1 MKITDRLR
9 FTIIQVNTNTIVSR
23 DLVVKEPE
31 VMINLSSPSRCMFKI
46 PQGEQYNSSFG
57 IDWKTWGY
65 WIVPEIEI
73 DGVRK
78 CLGAQIVSKC
88 DVDYQS
94 GDMVIEG
101 LGFMGYP
108 KGIPWLA
115 DYNPIAV
122 DPAEVIQKIWADAQ
136 NYTNANLG
144 VQVLPALVGAQM
156 LPGYSFDGSVFSF
169 DFYALFVRQV
179 DFNDSGDFITSLCR
193 DLPMDMLEE
202 VSWNAGRTSLTKT
215 IRLGYPQLGL
225 DQQFLSFVLGENVIT
240 AECAEELE
248 VEPVSDVI
256 IRSYMPGRT
265 KTYQLNLQTEN
276 TTIANAANEAKQTA
290 IDDWLALYP
299 GDIEGSVNAGNLAF
313 AELNYGNPLAD
324 PMARVRRVIMEEDA
338 NIDSTERAAAWARR
352 KLTRRNIPKSFSKIT
367 IDVSHPN
374 APLGSFW
381 VGDTI
386 YVKAKNYPWRGDIEG
401 PHRVTSITFKNDAPT
416 ADIGLKV
423 EGAFNYDSIYYD
435 PNFINQ
441 PTTDTNKL
449 ANGYFDDEL
458 AGWTKNSGAWIRTS
472 NDGYTS
478 PNCVYV
484 LLNKNLDPPFGNG
497 LGIYKALESHKV
509 SINPGQ
515 TLNFSAWV
523 KTESVTTDT
532 GIDTNIDGIY
542 ITYKRY
548 KNGGIVGTNTG
559 VRLAGRATVAGTNT
573 WTKLQGTYT
582 APLDMS
588 VNEVSIVLSAS
599 KCTDGKMYW
608 DDVRIEP

>member
-1 MKITDRLR
+1 MNITDRLR
-9 FTIIQVNTNTIVSR
+9 FTIIQVNSNTIVSR
-23 DLVVKEPE
+23 DLLVKEPQ
-31 VMINLSSPSRCMFKI
+31 VIMNLSAPSRCTFKV
-46 PQGEQYNSSFG
+46 PQGEQYNSSNG

-73 DGVRK
+73 NGVRK
-78 CLGAQIVSKC
+78 CLGAQLVSKC

-108 KGIPWLA
+108 KGIPWLK
-115 DYNPIAV
+115 DYSPVAV
-122 DPAEVIQKIWADAQ
+122 DPAEIIQKIWADAQ

-144 VQVLPALVGAQM
+144 VQVLPALTGTEM
-156 LPGYSFDGSVFSF
+156 LPGYSFDGSALSF
-169 DFYALFVRQV
+169 DFYAVFVRQV

-202 VSWNAGRTSLTKT
+202 VSWDAGRTALTKT
-215 IRLGYPQLGL
+215 IRLGYPKLGL
-225 DQQFLSFVLGENVIT
+225 DQQYLSFILGENVIT

-248 VEPVSDVI
+248 IEPVSDVI

-265 KTYQLNLQTEN
+265 KTYQLNLETLNAEN
-276 TTIANAANEAKQTA
+276 GT
-290 IDDWLALYP
+290 
-299 GDIEGSVNAGNLAF
+299 
-313 AELNYGNPLAD
+313 PLAD
-324 PMARVRRVIMEEDA
+324 PMLRARRVVLEEDA

-367 IDVSHPN
+367 VDISHPN

-401 PHRVTSITFKNDAPT
+401 PHRITSITFKNDEPT
-416 ADIGLKV
+416 AEIGLKV
-423 EGAFNYDSIYYD
+423 EGAFNYDSIFYD
-435 PNFINQ
+435 PNYENQ
-441 PTTDTNKL
+441 PTSDTNKL
-449 ANGYFDDEL
+449 ANGYFDNEL

-472 NDGYTS
+472 NDGYVS

-484 LLNKNLDPPFGNG
+484 FLDKNLDAPFGNG
-497 LGIYKALESHKV
+497 LAIYKALESHKV

-515 TLNFSAWV
+515 TLTFSAWV
-523 KTESVTTDT
+523 KRESVTTESGINT
-532 GIDTNIDGIY
+532 GTDGIY

-559 VRLAGRATVAGTNT
+559 VRLAGLATVAGTGP
-573 WTKLQGTYT
+573 WIKLTGTYT
-582 APLDMS
+582 APLDMT
-588 VNEVSIVLSAS
+588 VNEVSIVLSATR
-599 KCTDGKMYW
+599 CTGGKMYW
-608 DDVRIEP
+608 DDVRIDP